1 MLELQHK
8 FEKSIVK
15 QQGFTLIELMI
26 TVAIV
31 GILASIAIPSYSI
44 YVLEGKIPDATSN
57 LAAKRVQMEQYF
69 QDHLFYSLNAPAC
82 NPNPDNLSSKYFS
95 FSCSLDISNTTT
107 YTITAMGINS
117 MAGFEFSID
126 QSNTKQTVQ
135 VPSGWL
141 IPSTSCWVINNG
153 GGC

>member
-1 MLELQHK
+1 MLKLQHK

-31 GILASIAIPSYSI
+31 GILAAIAIPSYSI

-57 LAAKRVQMEQYF
+57 LAAKRVQMEQ
-69 QDHLFYSLNAPAC
+69 FYQ
-82 NPNPDNLSSKYFS
+82 DNLTYLPSPPSRYPCDTDTNTSKYFI
-95 FSCSLDISNTTT
+95 FICSTSATA
-107 YTITAMGINS
+107 YTITAKGKDS
-117 MAGFEFSID
+117 MDGFEFTID
-126 QSNTKQTVQ
+126 QSYKKTSVLPAGWSTV
-135 VPSGWL
+135 SD
-141 IPSTSCWVINNG
+141 CWATNNH

>member
-1 MLELQHK
+1 MLKLQHK

-57 LAAKRVQMEQYF
+57 LAAKRVQMEQYY
-69 QDHLFYSLNAPAC
+69 Q
-82 NPNPDNLSSKYFS
+82 DNLTYLPSPSVPCITDNDASKYFI
-95 FSCSLDISNTTT
+95 FICSTSSSTA
-107 YTITAMGINS
+107 YTITATGVNS
-117 MAGFEFSID
+117 MAGFKFSID
-126 QSNTKQTVQ
+126 QSNHKTSVL
-135 VPSGWL
+135 PAGW
-141 IPSTSCWVINNG
+141 SSVSNCWATNNH

>member
-1 MLELQHK
+1 MLKLQHK

-31 GILASIAIPSYSI
+31 GILAAIAIPSYSI

-57 LAAKRVQMEQYF
+57 LAAKRVQIEQYF
-69 QDHLFYSLNAPAC
+69 QDNLTYVNAPAC
-82 NPNPDNLSSKYFS
+82 NSDTSTSKYFS
-95 FSCSLDISNTTT
+95 FICSTSSSTA
-107 YTITAMGINS
+107 YTITATGVNS
-117 MAGFEFSID
+117 MAGFKFSID

-141 IPSTSCWVINNG
+141 KPSTNCWVINNG

>member
-1 MLELQHK
+1 MLKLQHK

-31 GILASIAIPSYSI
+31 GILAAIAIPSYSI

-57 LAAKRVQMEQYF
+57 LAAKRVQIEQYF
-69 QDHLFYSLNAPAC
+69 QDNLTYVNAPAC
-82 NPNPDNLSSKYFS
+82 NSDTSTSKYFS
-95 FSCSLDISNTTT
+95 FICSTPSSTA
-107 YTITAMGINS
+107 YTITATGVNS
-117 MAGFEFSID
+117 MAGFKFSID
-126 QSNTKQTVQ
+126 QNNTKQTVQ

-141 IPSTSCWVINNG
+141 IPSTSCWAINNG